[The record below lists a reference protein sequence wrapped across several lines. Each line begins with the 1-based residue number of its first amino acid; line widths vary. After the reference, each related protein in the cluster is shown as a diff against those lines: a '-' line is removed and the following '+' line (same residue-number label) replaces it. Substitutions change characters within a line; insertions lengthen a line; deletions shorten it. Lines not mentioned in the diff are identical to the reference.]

1 MLRRTLVKL
10 RDVRLSTLVGDGS
23 DGIAYVQLAGF
34 SQGAGTELAS
44 TYYNCFCNCFYSTRS
59 FYCASVEMV

>member
-1 MLRRTLVKL
+1 MNATTVTVTTICCCVIQVMLRRTLVKL

-44 TYYNCFCNCFYSTRS
+44 TYYNCF
-59 FYCASVEMV
+59 